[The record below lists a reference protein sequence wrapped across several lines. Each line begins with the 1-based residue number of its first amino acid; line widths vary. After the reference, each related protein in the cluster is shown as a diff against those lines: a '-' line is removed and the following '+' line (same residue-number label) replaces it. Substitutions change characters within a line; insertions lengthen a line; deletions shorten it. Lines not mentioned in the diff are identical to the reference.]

1 MTNVQRLA
9 LCAAVIG
16 AAVFLPH
23 VPALAQTTPTGGV
36 DTTTAPDFATGMCNM
51 YPKIKAGAFGIAV
64 IALVI
69 GVVGLLIG
77 GEDFAPVMRR
87 VAFVMFALV
96 VIGAAGWI
104 AAQALGSSSTC
115 TTSTGFLM
123 DFAHSAIG

>member
-1 MTNVQRLA
+1 
-9 LCAAVIG
+9 
-16 AAVFLPH
+16 
-23 VPALAQTTPTGGV
+23 
-36 DTTTAPDFATGMCNM
+36 M